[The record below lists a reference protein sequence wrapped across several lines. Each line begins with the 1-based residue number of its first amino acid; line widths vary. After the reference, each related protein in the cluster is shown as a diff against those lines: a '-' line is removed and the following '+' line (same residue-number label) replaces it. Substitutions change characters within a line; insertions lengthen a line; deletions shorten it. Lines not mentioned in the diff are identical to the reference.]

1 MTNRGN
7 VDETVTQVDVAKHA
21 GVSRAVVSYVLN
33 DGPRKVAD
41 ETRQRVLDAI
51 KELGYRPNKHAQ
63 RLKSSSHVAQN
74 SIGIITGGHG
84 YNLLERPYYNQVLA
98 GLFDTAHQLNH
109 HIRFFSF
116 FEAFK
121 DPVFFNKNIHPDEIS
136 SLIFLLPSFM
146 MDDPENEVLLHEIVE
161 RIDNIICLE
170 ESILNLPTV
179 LFDRAAAARL
189 AVEHLISLGHR
200 RIAFLAI
207 HDERLTGYKQSLLE
221 HNIAYDE
228 NLVHIIDAMYPLD
241 TAYQLAI
248 ELSEVDDPPTAI
260 FTANDESAI
269 SAISALRHCGLRV
282 PEDIAITSIDN
293 IPLARMVQP
302 ALTTVNVPTKEMAT
316 LAIQSL
322 ITQREFTRP
331 QPATMV
337 LPIELIIRESCGA
350 RLSSTP

>member
-1 MTNRGN
+1 MNK
-7 VDETVTQVDVAKHA
+7 DKLEEAVTQADVAKHA

-33 DGPRKVAD
+33 DGPRKVAE
-41 ETRQRVLDAI
+41 ETRQRVLGAI

-63 RLKSSSHVAQN
+63 RLKSGSHVAQN

-98 GLFDTAHQLNH
+98 GLFDTAHQLNQ

-116 FEAFK
+116 FDALK

-136 SLIFLLPSFM
+136 SLIFLLPSFIM
-146 MDDPENEVLLHEIVE
+146 QDAQNVDLMHEIIE
-161 RIDNIICLE
+161 RIDNIVCLE

-189 AVEHLISLGHR
+189 AVEHLIALGHR

-207 HDERLTGYKQSLLE
+207 HDERLMGYKQSLLE
-221 HNIAYDE
+221 HNIPYDAE
-228 NLVHIIDAMYPLD
+228 LVHIIDAMYPLD
-241 TAYQLAI
+241 TAYQLTI
-248 ELSEVDDPPTAI
+248 ELTDADDPPTAI

-269 SAISALRHCGLRV
+269 SAIAALRHRGLRV
-282 PEDIAITSIDN
+282 PEDIAIASIDN
-293 IPLARMVQP
+293 LPLSRMVQP
-302 ALTTVNVPTKEMAT
+302 ALTTVNLPTKEMAT

-322 ITQREFTRP
+322 ISQGEFTHP
-331 QPATMV
+331 QSSTMV
-337 LPIELIIRESCGA
+337 LPIELIVRESCGA
-350 RLSSTP
+350 NLPPVS